1 MIHADGKIIPVNF
14 EDLMSE
20 LSSWKSQAEE
30 LNRKVGDILVMK
42 KTRNRINLPDK
53 KSGKR
58 ATKEASQSGDELDDD
73 KNNSTLFIEFAN
85 F

>member
-1 MIHADGKIIPVNF
+1 MN
-14 EDLMSE
+14 E
-20 LSSWKSQAEE
+20 LTYWKSQAEE

-58 ATKEASQSGDELDDD
+58 VTKEAS
-73 KNNSTLFIEFAN
+73 
-85 F
+85 

>member
-1 MIHADGKIIPVNF
+1 VNF

-20 LSSWKSQAEE
+20 LTCWKSQAEE

-42 KTRNRINLPDK
+42 KTRNRINLPEK

-58 ATKEASQSGDELDDD
+58 ATKEAS
-73 KNNSTLFIEFAN
+73 
-85 F
+85 